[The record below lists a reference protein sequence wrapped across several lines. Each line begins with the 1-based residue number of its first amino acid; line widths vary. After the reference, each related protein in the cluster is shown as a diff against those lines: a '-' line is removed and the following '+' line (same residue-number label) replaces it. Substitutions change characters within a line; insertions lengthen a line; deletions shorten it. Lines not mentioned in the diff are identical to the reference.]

1 MIGRMGFAV
10 LLGVAVMV
18 PGVAP
23 AAAQGLTA
31 AYYGGSW
38 GEAIHKCIV
47 EPFTKQAGIAVT
59 PEPGV
64 SSVTIAKLQQQK
76 GHPAI
81 DVAWMDGGISELAAA
96 EDLVAPVDPKA
107 VPNVADMIPEGVY
120 HKPDGSIYALS
131 TGFYALGIIYNTKEV
146 KNPPSSWWDLW
157 NSDYSGAVTVPS
169 PTNAMGVPFIVEI
182 AKLSGG
188 GVDNVDPA
196 MKKLKTLKVS
206 SFFDTSGGADN
217 SFQSGEAIIGAHY
230 AQAGWALADKGLP
243 IGYAVP
249 KEGALGGD
257 IRIHIVKGT
266 SKLAEAEK
274 FMNYAVSKDAATC
287 MTDFLYVGPA
297 TKGVAPTEKAR
308 QRLPWGPN
316 GSVKNLALSDWNK
329 INAARAKITE
339 MFNRDVVGR

>member
-1 MIGRMGFAV
+1 MMGRMAWTLSLGAAV
-10 LLGVAVMV
+10 AAAGA
-18 PGVAP
+18 AP
-23 AAAQGLTA
+23 TSAQGLTA

-47 EPFTKQAGIAVT
+47 EPFTKESGIAVT

-64 SSVTIAKLQQQK
+64 SSVTIAKLRQQK

-96 EDLVAPVDPKA
+96 EDLVAAIDPKA
-107 VPNVADMIPEGVY
+107 VPNVAEMIPEGVY

-146 KNPPSSWWDLW
+146 KDRPTSWWDLW
-157 NSDYSGAVTVPS
+157 KSDYAGAVTVPS
-169 PTNAMGVPFIVEI
+169 PSNAMGVPFIVEI

-188 GVDNVDPA
+188 SVDNVEPA

-206 SFFDTSGGADN
+206 SFFDTSGAADN

-266 SKLAEAEK
+266 SKLADAEK
-274 FMNYAVSKDAATC
+274 FANYAVSKPAATC

-297 TKGVAPTEKAR
+297 TKGVTPSEKAR
-308 QRLPWGPN
+308 QRLPWGPD
-316 GSVKNLALSDWNK
+316 GSVKNLELSDWNK
-329 INAARAKITE
+329 INPARATITE
-339 MFNRDVVGR
+339 TFNHEVVGR